1 MQKAK
6 YDFLVM
12 SDSDV
17 RVEPDYLKEVMAP
30 FANPEVG
37 AVTAF
42 YKSLSAGNLASN
54 LDALEHVH
62 GLRSIGALVANKI
75 EGKMRFAFGWT
86 MATSKRHLAE
96 IGGWEAMVNYHSDD
110 FELGKRIAQ
119 CGHSVESCCR
129 KPVTMVFPK
138 ENLLDY
144 LRRELRW
151 SIGLRSVR
159 PSGLLGDWP
168 SPTACRGLYW
178 QLRSAFRRDPWRWLP
193 PISLAYLLLRL
204 GLTWTTGKWGIRDH
218 QLPKIL
224 WLVPRSRCHQ
234 FHYLVGGFLH

>member
-54 LDALEHVH
+54 LDALEMYMD
-62 GLRSIGALVANKI
+62 SAPGALVANKI

-96 IGGWEAMVNYHSDD
+96 IGGWEAMANYHSDD

-119 CGHSVESCCR
+119 V
-129 KPVTMVFPK
+129 
-138 ENLLDY
+138 
-144 LRRELRW
+144 
-151 SIGLRSVR
+151 RSQR
-159 PSGLLGDWP
+159 
-168 SPTACRGLYW
+168 
-178 QLRSAFRRDPWRWLP
+178 
-193 PISLAYLLLRL
+193 
-204 GLTWTTGKWGIRDH
+204 
-218 QLPKIL
+218 
-224 WLVPRSRCHQ
+224 
-234 FHYLVGGFLH
+234 